1 MPLFMILLSQYNVM
15 VLWHMVGIRLGFIA
29 KELLLPSGS
38 DAYQQCEPFTKG
50 LFPQL
55 QKMEIIIP
63 SYPPYIFFP

>member
-1 MPLFMILLSQYNVM
+1 MILLSQYNVM